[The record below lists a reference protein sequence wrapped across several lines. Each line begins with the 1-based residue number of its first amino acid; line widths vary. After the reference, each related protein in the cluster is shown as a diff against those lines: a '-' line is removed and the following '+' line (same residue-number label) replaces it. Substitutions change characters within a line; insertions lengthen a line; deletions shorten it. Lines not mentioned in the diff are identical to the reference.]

1 MSKKRD
7 PELAVK
13 LEALLVDARAQGSRT
28 PDNKLTPATAAL
40 VGLLWE
46 PAVATLHTLVS
57 DGRIVSAGPI
67 PVAMTIDWEDLKWL
81 RSDYADSDSLCIELA
96 VAGLTTFLPAAVD
109 RKIWTPSGRAS
120 LLTYFVNACL
130 LHKLDVIN
138 NWTRPRR
145 IERRLATL
153 ADVDDLD
160 ALTLDLSDIPYA
172 RHAARL
178 LVDQASPQVRRLF
191 EALLH
196 GETIAAAAT
205 AMGIDPA
212 TARTHLFRFRKNVVV
227 PLIAEGLIDAPSGTA
242 LAKHMED
249 HHAAEIPTWG
259 PSPAEPKSDFDPFT
273 SEYVPANV
281 WAPGWDPTDVF

>member
-13 LEALLVDARAQGSRT
+13 LEALLVDARVQGSRT
-28 PDNKLTPATAAL
+28 RENKLTSATAAL
-40 VGLLWE
+40 VELIWD

-67 PVAMTIDWEDLKWL
+67 PVAMTISWDDLEWL
-81 RSDYADSDSLCIELA
+81 RSDYADRDALCIELA

-130 LHKLDVIN
+130 LHKLHVIN
-138 NWTRPRR
+138 TWTMPRR

-172 RHAARL
+172 RHAAQL
-178 LVDQASPQVRRLF
+178 LVDRASPKVRRLF

-205 AMGIDPA
+205 AMGIDSA

-227 PLIAEGLIDAPSGTA
+227 PLIADGFLDAPKGTA
-242 LAKHMED
+242 LAAHMENYYAD
-249 HHAAEIPTWG
+249 EIPTWG
-259 PSPAEPKSDFDPFT
+259 PSPAEPEPDFDPFT
-273 SEYVPANV
+273 STHVPANV
-281 WAPGWDPTDVF
+281 FDPNWEPTDVF

>member
-7 PELAVK
+7 PELAAK
-13 LEALLVDARAQGSRT
+13 LEALLVDARTQGSRT
-28 PDNKLTPATAAL
+28 PENKLAPATAAL
-40 VGLLWE
+40 VDLLWD

-67 PVAMTIDWEDLKWL
+67 PVAMTIGWDDLEWL
-81 RSDYADSDSLCIELA
+81 RSDYADRDALCIELA
-96 VAGLTTFLPAAVD
+96 VAGLTTFLRAAVD

-130 LHKLDVIN
+130 LHKLHVIN
-138 NWTRPRR
+138 KWTMPRR

-172 RHAARL
+172 SHAAQI
-178 LVDQASPQVRRLF
+178 LVDRATPQVRRLF
-191 EALLH
+191 EALLQ
-196 GETIAAAAT
+196 GETIAGAAT

-227 PLIAEGLIDAPSGTA
+227 PLIADGFLDPPSGTA
-242 LAKHMED
+242 LAKHMENQ
-249 HHAAEIPTWG
+249 HADELSTWG
-259 PSPAEPKSDFDPFT
+259 PTPAEPEPDFDPFT
-273 SEYVPANV
+273 SKYVPGNV
-281 WAPGWDPTDVF
+281 FASDWEPTDVY